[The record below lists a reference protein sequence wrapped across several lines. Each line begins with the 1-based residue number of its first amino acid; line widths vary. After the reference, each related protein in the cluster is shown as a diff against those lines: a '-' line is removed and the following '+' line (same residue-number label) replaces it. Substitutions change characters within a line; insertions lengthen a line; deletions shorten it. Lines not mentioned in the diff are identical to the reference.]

1 MKRIDPTKA
10 PDLRSDDNVRTY
22 RPDRDGR
29 NAAERIR
36 HVPLRGL
43 VPSPHQTR
51 LVTDPVADH
60 ELGEDLDRRG
70 LTQLPVVTPHPERDD
85 VWITVVGHRRIA
97 QARRLAA
104 EGRGTGFLGNAE
116 ADAPGDWT
124 IPVLVRELDPLEAY
138 GHTVAENLVRQDLRP
153 WEQVRALVRHQAML
167 EEQGSRASVRGVA
180 DSLDQSRST
189 VGPYLQVGNA
199 LTPDVL
205 ETAGLVSRGEREGEP
220 HVDHES
226 LCELPL
232 EALLRAARR
241 KTPERRAEVL
251 RRELRKVAPGAVEA
265 SADSSSGEDCEETQA
280 RQGFQLNI
288 RRPLE
293 SLGADQA
300 EGYLARLGRP
310 LRVLLEQVNDAP
322 AVCRI
327 SGGGED
333 LVLAKVPS
341 GASQVTVGELMEGGE
356 WIVVAAEGT
365 D

>member
-1 MKRIDPTKA
+1 MKRIDPTKV
-10 PDLRSDDNVRTY
+10 PDLRSDDNVGTY

-29 NAAERIR
+29 NVAERIR

-116 ADAPGDWT
+116 SDGPGDWT

-153 WEQVRALVRHQAML
+153 WEQVRALVRHQEML

-180 DSLDQSRST
+180 NSLDQSRST

-205 ETAGLVSRGEREGEP
+205 EAAGVVSREKGEP
-220 HVDHES
+220 YVDHET
-226 LCELPL
+226 LCKLSL

-251 RRELRKVAPGAVEA
+251 QSELRKVAPDAAEA
-265 SADSSSGEDCEETQA
+265 TRDPSIGEDGKETQA
-280 RQGFQLNI
+280 RRGFQLNI

-293 SLGADQA
+293 SLGTDQA
-300 EGYLARLGRP
+300 KGYLARLAPP
-310 LRVLLEQVNDAP
+310 LMVLLEQVSDDP
-322 AVCRI
+322 AVYRI
-327 SGGGED
+327 PGDGQD
-333 LVLAKVPS
+333 LVLVNVPS
-341 GASQVTVGELMEGGE
+341 GASRNAIGSLMDKGKWTIVGEGG
-356 WIVVAAEGT
+356 AE
-365 D
+365 